1 MLCSNINTMLVQKSN
16 SISTIVPF
24 SSSAIN
30 NLWHAGQELNGTS
43 IAGVS
48 TGNRDMLCLLLCCHM
63 ETRKLW
69 YALYLQIEPP
79 TAAVPRPNQ

>member
-1 MLCSNINTMLVQKSN
+1 MKLLSTITGLFEFKLLGVLMLCSNINTMLVQKSN

-63 ETRKLW
+63 ETRKL
-69 YALYLQIEPP
+69 
-79 TAAVPRPNQ
+79 